1 MENTVTSKDGHFLH
15 KVPLQKPF
23 AQLFCICYGKRKYA
37 LHCVD
42 FRAQIIQIVNRIIFI
57 VLLVLNLYSV
67 LFKL

>member
-37 LHCVD
+37 LHCVE
-42 FRAQIIQIVNRIIFI
+42 QIIQIVNRIIFI